1 MFKQALSIYL
11 SGGSLRRGYNSQF
24 DHVSEWVGCEAEV
37 YEIAADKEKHDLLG
51 VIRI

>member
-24 DHVSEWVGCEAEV
+24 DHVSEWYAKQRNMKPQLER
-37 YEIAADKEKHDLLG
+37 EKQDLLG
-51 VIRI
+51 VIGI